1 MSDSVS
7 RPIIA
12 SREWD
17 LLEVD
22 LIVRVQ
28 QLYVQYAW
36 AVDYGDFDLLNA
48 LVVPEVSITRGEVT
62 YHGLAEFLKVY
73 ENNWDADWSAGKH
86 YISNVTA
93 TRNSESGI
101 TARAYFQA
109 IFIRSNR
116 TTMVVG
122 RYEDSL
128 VDNDG
133 QLQIAHKRIYVEGS
147 LDLPEVSRDWNG
159 YQFAKVK

>member
-1 MSDSVS
+1 MQDSVS

-12 SREWD
+12 SHDWESPD
-17 LLEVD
+17 TE
-22 LIVRVQ
+22 LIVRAQ

-36 AVDYGDFDLLNA
+36 AVDYGDFDLLTSI
-48 LVVPEVSITRGEVT
+48 VVPEVSITRGEAT
-62 YHGLAEFLKVY
+62 YHGLPEFLKVY
-73 ENNWDADWSAGKH
+73 QSNWDADWTAGKH

-93 TRNSESGI
+93 TRNPETGI

-122 RYEDSL
+122 RYHDSL
-128 VDNDG
+128 VDNGG
-133 QLQIAHKRIYVEGS
+133 QLQISHKRIFVEGS

-159 YQFAKVK
+159 YQFARVK